1 MSKVDKRE
9 TRKREREPSHRA
21 EPPRVKPPVTRAEL
35 ETLRARARRR
45 VGYCLAALVIGCALI
60 LVGRGLVNG
69 VLASERAA
77 GREVRPWDVLDQ
89 SWPGMLLLA
98 LAFVLA
104 FAGMLGACLNAL
116 YARHV
121 SSGLAKLASPAE

>member
-1 MSKVDKRE
+1 MKAE
-9 TRKREREPSHRA
+9 RKDASPKAAPRA
-21 EPPRVKPPVTRAEL
+21 TLAEL
-35 ETLRARARRR
+35 ESLRARARRR
-45 VGYCLAALVIGCALI
+45 MWLCLAALVIGCALV

-69 VLASERAA
+69 ILASERAA
-77 GREVRPWDVLDQ
+77 GREVRPWDVLER

-104 FAGMLGACLNAL
+104 FVGMLGACLNAL

-121 SSGLAKLASPAE
+121 SSGIARLSSGGE

>member
-1 MSKVDKRE
+1 MKAAVME
-9 TRKREREPSHRA
+9 ATA
-21 EPPRVKPPVTRAEL
+21 EPRLTRTEL

-45 VGYCLAALVIGCALI
+45 VWLCFAALVIGCALV
-60 LVGRGLVNG
+60 LVGRGLVND

-77 GREVRPWDVLDQ
+77 GRDVRPWDVLDR

-104 FAGMLGACLNAL
+104 FVGMLGACLNAL

-121 SSGLAKLASPAE
+121 SSGIAKLASPAE